1 MKNFEACLQVILD
14 AEGGYVDHPRDPGG
28 KTNLGITLRT
38 YSEWTGKP
46 MNSITEA
53 DMRSLT
59 VEDVAPIYKEKY
71 WKRIDGD
78 RLPPGIDLSIFDMA
92 VNAGPH
98 RAVKLMQAILPNCY
112 VDGVIGPIT
121 IRKVEEE
128 YSDDPAGL
136 IKDYAHQ
143 REVYYRSLSHF
154 DAFGRGWLNRVRK
167 TEDISLS
174 MID

>member
-1 MKNFEACLQVILD
+1 MKQFDKCLEVILD
-14 AEGGYVDHPRDPGG
+14 AEGGYVNHPRDPGG
-28 KTNLGITLRT
+28 ITNRGITLRT

-46 MNSITEA
+46 MNTITERT
-53 DMRSLT
+53 MRGLK

-71 WKRIDGD
+71 WNRVDGD
-78 RLPPGIDLSIFDMA
+78 RLPKGMDLSVFDMA

-98 RAVKLMQAILPNCY
+98 RAVKLLQSMLPNCY

-121 IRKVEEE
+121 IKKVEEE
-128 YSDDPAGL
+128 YSDDPKGL
-136 IKDYAHQ
+136 ITDYAHQ

-154 DAFGRGWLNRVRK
+154 DAFGRGWLNRVWK
-167 TEDISLS
+167 TEGISLS